1 VIPFTIVTGTAA
13 PLPSA
18 NLDTDVIMPKQFL
31 KRIDRA
37 GLAQGV
43 FHDLRIDP
51 AGQVRRDF
59 ILNHPPYDNASILV
73 TGPNFGCGS
82 SREHAVWGLMQR
94 GVRAIIGSSFGGIFY
109 GNCEK
114 NGLLV
119 ITLDEGTIDHIVD
132 LVSTAARSDVTID
145 LPQHKIRLA
154 NGENITFDINPR
166 HQQALIEG
174 LDHISETL
182 KSAEMIRKFEQ
193 SHLEAAPWLAA
204 GP

>member
-1 VIPFTIVTGTAA
+1 MTPFTIVTGTAA
-13 PLPSA
+13 PLPYA

-51 AGQVRRDF
+51 LGQIRPEF
-59 ILNHPPYDNASILV
+59 ILNRSPFDEASILV

-119 ITLDEGTIDHIVD
+119 ITLDESMVDHIHDVI
-132 LVSTAARSDVTID
+132 SAAALSDVTID
-145 LPQHKIRLA
+145 LPQREIRLVTGKTIA
-154 NGENITFDINPR
+154 FEINDR
-166 HQQALIEG
+166 HQRTLIEG

-182 KSAEMIRKFEQ
+182 KSADMIRKFEQ
-193 SHLEAAPWLAA
+193 SHLEAAPWLDT
-204 GP
+204 GS